1 MLYSCTAGENNE
13 EQMALVKNSCEK
25 RDECRIEA
33 SREFFG
39 RSECTAAG
47 DPNMSLWLVYSCDG
61 GTDGTKIDYSK
72 CNESLVSTTTTTTTT
87 QVILATFGH
96 LKLSLVILQHI
107 KQSDTQVHQVD
118 ATIIYGGSYQ

>member
-25 RDECRIEA
+25 RHGCRIEA

-39 RSECTAAG
+39 RSECPATG

-72 CNESLVSTTTTTTTT
+72 CNESFVTTTTTTTTT

-96 LKLSLVILQHI
+96 QLDAQIIIHMLDCIHDRCLFDSCW
-107 KQSDTQVHQVD
+107 DT
-118 ATIIYGGSYQ
+118 I